1 MATNPLRNI
10 PSVNELLESPT
21 LKGLVDRISHST
33 VAHSVR
39 TVLDEVRH
47 EFQTAT
53 SERSLPSVSELADR
67 IARRVLEG
75 EPSALRG
82 VINATGVLLPGNL
95 GRAPLAEEAVAAMA
109 SVAGDY
115 ANVELD
121 LATGKHHRRM
131 HALEESLR
139 YLTGAEAALVV
150 NNTAGA
156 VMATLAALA
165 AGREVVVARGQMA
178 EIGCS
183 YRLPEVIAAAG
194 AIAREVGT
202 ANKTYV
208 ADYAAATDAGTA
220 AILLVRPTNYQVTGA
235 AADVSTQDVIEL
247 GRRHK
252 VPVIHCLGYGSLVD
266 LEPLGLPHEPVVPKC
281 IAAGTD
287 LVLFS
292 GDKLVGGPQC
302 GILVGRHQLI
312 DKIQKHPLA
321 RATRVSSPTLAALAA
336 TLDLYHDPEQVRQR
350 IPLLQLLATSVDNLR
365 NRAQRLAP
373 QIQATRSVRS
383 AEVVESTT
391 SLAGNALPEQVIPTC
406 TIVAEPQEISA
417 DRLAGLLRQSSP
429 PIIARV
435 ENDRLVL
442 DLRSVF
448 PRQDI
453 RLVEAIEAI
462 APQPAEE
469 PAEQSNSDHA

>member
-1 MATNPLRNI
+1 MAPNPLRNV
-10 PSVNELLESPT
+10 PSVNELLENPT

-33 VAHSVR
+33 VVRSVR
-39 TVLDEVRH
+39 TVLDEVRQ

-75 EPSALRG
+75 EPSALRP
-82 VINATGVLLPGNL
+82 VVNATGVLLPGGL

-121 LATGKHHRRM
+121 LATGKHRRRT
-131 HALEESLR
+131 HAIEESLR
-139 YLTGAEAALVV
+139 RLTGAEAVLVV
-150 NNTAGA
+150 NNSAGA
-156 VMATLAALA
+156 LMAALAALA
-165 AGREVVVARGQMA
+165 AGREVVVSRGQMA

-183 YRLPEVIAAAG
+183 YRMPEVIAAAG
-194 AIAREVGT
+194 VVAREVGT
-202 ANKTYV
+202 ANKTYT
-208 ADYAAATDAGTA
+208 ADYSAAIADATA
-220 AILLVRPTNYQVTGA
+220 ALLLVRPTNYQVTGA
-235 AADVSTQDVIEL
+235 AGEASAGDVIEL
-247 GRRHK
+247 GHRHR
-252 VPVIHCLGYGSLVD
+252 VPVVHCLGYGSLID
-266 LEPLGLPHEPVVPKC
+266 LAPFGLPNEPVISKC
-281 IAAGTD
+281 VAAGTD

-302 GILVGRHQLI
+302 GILVGRHHLI

-336 TLDLYHDPEQVRQR
+336 TLDLYHDRERARQK
-350 IPLLQLLATSVDNLR
+350 IPFLQLLATSLDNLR

-373 QIQATRSVRS
+373 QIQATRSVRA
-383 AEVVESTT
+383 AEVVEGTT
-391 SLAGNALPEQVIPTC
+391 SLAGYTTAGQEIPTC
-406 TIVAEPQEISA
+406 AIAIEPDGISA
-417 DRLAGLLRQSSP
+417 DRLAGLLRQSDP
-429 PIIARV
+429 PLIARV
-435 ENDRLVL
+435 EGGRVIL

-448 PRQDI
+448 PRHDL

-462 APQPAEE
+462 SPQPVEE
-469 PAEQSNSDHA
+469 SEEDSGEGA